1 MRQVFSSTRLEN
13 VEGVAKLLEE
23 AGIEVR
29 ITDGRSYK
37 GGWSGRRTYNDSQ
50 RASQP
55 AAVWV
60 VKSEDQPRARQLLRD
75 AGLLES
81 TTLKS
86 ESYLGPS
93 LHQRAERADVPT
105 PQRRALRAKIW
116 LLLGIG
122 VVVALVFNLARR
134 QAAPEAPV
142 ATAPTAPTAVATP
155 AETEPAAPPMIQP
168 VAPPAERH
176 TVDTPPALAATLLAA
191 ELRAQQV
198 REACVS
204 VDGAALP
211 AAELAALE
219 SPSIVLHN
227 PDACAG
233 NAAIPLAFDVRAWTT
248 DGSGTGTVEVATT
261 RRDAEGEATTEVR
274 ELTVAREGV
283 AWRMLDPGN

>member
-37 GGWSGRRTYNDSQ
+37 SGWSGRRTYNDTQ
-50 RASQP
+50 RAAQP
-55 AAVWV
+55 AVWV

-81 TTLKS
+81 TALRS

-93 LHQRAERADVPT
+93 LHQRPEQVDAPT

-134 QAAPEAPV
+134 QATPEAPAAV
-142 ATAPTAPTAVATP
+142 PAPVSAPADP
-155 AETEPAAPPMIQP
+155 EPAAPPMIQP
-168 VAPPAERH
+168 IAPPAERH
-176 TVDTPPALAATLLAA
+176 TVETPPALAATLLAA
-191 ELRAQQV
+191 ELRTQQV

-204 VDGAALP
+204 ADGAPLP

-219 SPSIVLHN
+219 SPSTVLHN

-233 NAAIPLAFDVRAWTT
+233 TSAIPLAFDVRAWTT

-261 RRDAEGEATTEVR
+261 RRDADGEPTTEVR

-283 AWRMLDPGN
+283 AWRVLDPGIAR

>member
-13 VEGVAKLLEE
+13 VEGVAKLLGD

-29 ITDGRSYK
+29 ITGGRSYK
-37 GGWSGRRTYNDSQ
+37 SGWGGRRTYNDSQ
-50 RASQP
+50 RAAEP

-75 AGLLES
+75 TGLLES
-81 TTLKS
+81 TSLRS

-93 LHQRAERADVPT
+93 LHQRPERTDVPT

-122 VVVALVFNLARR
+122 IVIALVFNVMRR
-134 QAAPEAPV
+134 QPAPEAPV
-142 ATAPTAPTAVATP
+142 ATPAVPTAPVDATP
-155 AETEPAAPPMIQP
+155 TPSAPVVQPIAPPSE
-168 VAPPAERH
+168 AH
-176 TVDTPPALAATLLAA
+176 TIATPPALAATLLAA

-211 AAELAALE
+211 ASELAALE
-219 SPSIVLHN
+219 SPSTVLHN

-233 NAAIPLAFDVRAWTT
+233 EDGIPLAFDVSAWTT
-248 DGSGTGTVEVATT
+248 DGSGTGTVELATT
-261 RRDAEGEATTEVR
+261 RRGADGTPATEAR

-283 AWRMLDPGN
+283 EWRVLDSGVLR